1 MPKTDTNAEPGAVT
15 APQPICKSAAVV
27 ELLSRADG
35 ATLDDITNA
44 TGWQNHTA
52 RAVLTGLKK
61 KGHTIERTKEDG
73 VSRYRITGSADQ

>member
-1 MPKTDTNAEPGAVT
+1 MPKTDSNAEPGAVS
-15 APQPICKSAAVV
+15 APQPTSKSAAVV
-27 ELLSRADG
+27 ELLRRTDG

-61 KGHTIERTKEDG
+61 KGHTIERAKEDG
-73 VSRYRITGSADQ
+73 VSRYRMTRSADQ

>member
-1 MPKTDTNAEPGAVT
+1 MPKTDTNAEPGGVS
-15 APQPICKSAAVV
+15 APQPASKSATVV
-27 ELLSRADG
+27 GLLRRSGG

-61 KGHTIERTKEDG
+61 KGHTIERTKDDG

>member
-1 MPKTDTNAEPGAVT
+1 MPNTETTAEPGAVA
-15 APQPICKSAAVV
+15 APQPTSKSAAVV
-27 ELLSRADG
+27 ELLRRTDG

-52 RAVLTGLKK
+52 RAVLTGLRK
-61 KGHTIERTKEDG
+61 KGHTIERTKDGG

>member
-1 MPKTDTNAEPGAVT
+1 MPETNTAAEPGAVT
-15 APQPICKSAAVV
+15 APHPTSKSATVI
-27 ELLSRADG
+27 ELLRRTDG
-35 ATLDDITNA
+35 ATLADLTAA

>member
-1 MPKTDTNAEPGAVT
+1 MPTTETDA
-15 APQPICKSAAVV
+15 APRPTSKSAAVV
-27 ELLSRADG
+27 ELLRRGDG
-35 ATLDDITNA
+35 ATVDDLTDA

-61 KGHTIERTKEDG
+61 KGHTIERTKDDG